1 LALVL
6 SALDWVAV
14 ERHVHRLE
22 YVFKPAATTA
32 FLATGVALDPAS
44 NGSRIWCCI
53 ALGFCVVGD
62 VFLMLERDAFLQ
74 GLAAFAAAQMCFT
87 ANFALQE
94 PTPLRLVIGL
104 GLVVPGVVILTR
116 RFTGALRR
124 GGDAR
129 LVAAVTC
136 YAVVISAMA
145 VSAIAGGTPV
155 GIVGALLF
163 LTSDSLIAEHRF
175 VAPRGWLPLAIMVTY
190 DLALAGL
197 VLGLL

>member
-32 FLATGVALDPAS
+32 FLATALTLDPAS
-44 NGSRIWCCI
+44 NVSRTWCCI
-53 ALGFCVVGD
+53 ALGLCVVGD
-62 VFLMLERDAFLQ
+62 VLLMLERDAFLQ
-74 GLAAFAAAQMCFT
+74 GLAAFAVAQMCFT
-87 ANFALQE
+87 VNFALQE
-94 PTPLRLVIGL
+94 PTPLRLALGL

-116 RFTGALRR
+116 RFTGVLAR
-124 GGDAR
+124 GRDR
-129 LVAAVTC
+129 PLVPAVTC
-136 YAVVISAMA
+136 YSVVIAAMA
-145 VSAIAGGTPV
+145 VSAIAGGTPP

-175 VAPRGWLPLAIMVTY
+175 VSPRGWLPVAIMVTY
-190 DLALAGL
+190 DLALTGL

>member
-6 SALDWVAV
+6 SVLDWVAV
-14 ERHVHRLE
+14 ETHVHPLE

-32 FLATGVALDPAS
+32 FLATAIALDPAS
-44 NGSRIWCCI
+44 NASRTWCCI

-94 PTPLRLVIGL
+94 PTLLRLAIGL

-116 RFTGALRR
+116 RFTGALARR
-124 GGDAR
+124 GDR
-129 LVAAVTC
+129 SLVAAVTC

-145 VSAIAGGTPV
+145 VSALAGGTPV

-175 VAPRGWLPLAIMVTY
+175 VSPRGWLPLAIMVTY
-190 DLALAGL
+190 DLALTGL

>member
-1 LALVL
+1 LALVF

-32 FLATGVALDPAS
+32 FLATALALDPAS
-44 NGSRIWCCI
+44 GASRTWCCI
-53 ALGFCVVGD
+53 ALGFCIVGD
-62 VFLMLERDAFLQ
+62 VFLMLQRDAFLQ
-74 GLAAFAAAQMCFT
+74 GLAAFAAAQVCFT
-87 ANFALQE
+87 VTFALQE
-94 PTPLRLVIGL
+94 PTPLRLAIGL
-104 GLVVPGVVILTR
+104 GLVVPGAVILTQ
-116 RFTGALRR
+116 RFTGALAR
-124 GGDAR
+124 GVDR
-129 LVAAVTC
+129 PLVGAVTG

-163 LTSDSLIAEHRF
+163 ITSDSLIAEHRF
-175 VAPRGWLPLAIMVTY
+175 VSARGWLPLAIMVTY
-190 DLALAGL
+190 DLALTGL